1 MAATPQK
8 SDVPV
13 ATIGGEQEGRPVV
26 VVPDIEQAEK
36 PKEEHTSIAEGKPEP
51 GRNIFE
57 GEPVKNVKSETPK
70 DPVPPV
76 DHKEISSVITK
87 ESKAVSDSSSNSGSS
102 SSDTGTTTSSSG
114 SSDTGSSS
122 SASTSSASQ
131 TEVQNDGIQKPAG
144 PLGEA
149 EAEAEKAASELYP
162 DAIKR

>member
-13 ATIGGEQEGRPVV
+13 ATIGGEREGRPVV

-36 PKEEHTSIAEGKPEP
+36 PKEEHATSIAEGKPEP
-51 GRNIFE
+51 GRNVFE
-57 GEPVKNVKSETPK
+57 GQPVKNAKSEAPK
-70 DPVPPV
+70 DPLPPV
-76 DHKEISSVITK
+76 ADKEISSVMTR
-87 ESKAVSDSSSNSGSS
+87 DSS
-102 SSDTGTTTSSSG
+102 SSSG
-114 SSDTGSSS
+114 SSSLGSTSSRSGSDAGSSS
-122 SASTSSASQ
+122 SASASQ
-131 TEVQNDGIQKPAG
+131 TEIRNHGIQKAVG